1 MSFRRST
8 ARIVGATTVVATF
21 ALGLG
26 VESAQA
32 KTPKS
37 YSLATLQ
44 AVGARAGYHRL
55 VILFQLTLLTNR
67 AHNLPAVQRD
77 ALLQILRRDAD
88 GIAKFRTRLAN
99 ETDPVAA
106 RADVVAIHERF
117 VVGQLVSPQV
127 TLTVRASTLSATAD
141 RYVMLADAINSV
153 VSAKEDDADT
163 TRAEN
168 LLADMQKEIATAK
181 GLLDP
186 LPAQLIALDPSG
198 YPGNRKVLDAARR
211 AEDDAQ
217 HRLTQSI
224 RTGTRALAALT
235 S

>member
-8 ARIVGATTVVATF
+8 ARIVGATTVVASF
-21 ALGLG
+21 AVGLG
-26 VESAQA
+26 VNSAQA
-32 KTPKS
+32 KVPES
-37 YSLATLQ
+37 YSLPTLQ
-44 AVGARAGYHRL
+44 AIGARAGYHRL
-55 VILFQLTLLTNR
+55 VTLFGLALLTNS

-88 GIAKFRTRLAN
+88 GIAKFQTRLAN

-106 RADVVAIHERF
+106 RADVVAIHDRF

-153 VSAKEDDADT
+153 VSAKVEDADT
-163 TRAEN
+163 PQAEN
-168 LLADMQKEIATAK
+168 RVADMQKEIATAK

-198 YPGNRKVLDAARR
+198 YPGNRTVLDAARR

-217 HRLTQSI
+217 RHLTQSI
-224 RTGTRALAALT
+224 RTGTRALTALT

>member
-8 ARIVGATTVVATF
+8 ARIVGATTLVATF
-21 ALGLG
+21 GLGLG
-26 VESAQA
+26 VDSAQA
-32 KTPKS
+32 KVPTS
-37 YSLATLQ
+37 YSLPTLQ
-44 AVGARAGYHRL
+44 AVGARASYHRL
-55 VILFQLTLLTNR
+55 TTLFQLALLING

-77 ALLQILRRDAD
+77 ALLQIIRRDAD
-88 GIAKFRTRLAN
+88 GIDKFRTRLAH

-106 RADVVAIHERF
+106 RADVVAIHDRF

-141 RYVMLADAINSV
+141 RDVMLADAINSV
-153 VSAKEDDADT
+153 VSTNEDDANT
-163 TRAEN
+163 TQAEK
-168 LLADMQKEIATAK
+168 LLDDMQKEIAAAK

-186 LPAQLIALDPSG
+186 VPAQLIALDPSG
-198 YPGNRKVLDAARR
+198 YPRNRTVLDAARR

-217 HRLTQSI
+217 HHLTQSI
-224 RTGTRALAALT
+224 RTGTRALTALT